1 MLPVEGTKFRR
12 YIAKLYYDSFE
23 NKIPNA
29 EAVRNAVEFLEG
41 KAFYEG
47 DNITMHLWTAWC
59 DDETKDA
66 IYYDMTDSKNRCVKI
81 YTDGW
86 QIVENQIKVLFRRYN
101 NAKSQV
107 EPIPAGNKAV
117 GSISSIDNK
126 IWDDFMAL
134 LNIKG

>member
-47 DNITMHLWTAWC
+47 DNITMHL
-59 DDETKDA
+59 
-66 IYYDMTDSKNRCVKI
+66 
-81 YTDGW
+81 
-86 QIVENQIKVLFRRYN
+86 
-101 NAKSQV
+101 
-107 EPIPAGNKAV
+107 
-117 GSISSIDNK
+117 
-126 IWDDFMAL
+126 
-134 LNIKG
+134 

>member
-1 MLPVEGTKFRR
+1 
-12 YIAKLYYDSFE
+12 
-23 NKIPNA
+23 
-29 EAVRNAVEFLEG
+29 
-41 KAFYEG
+41 
-47 DNITMHLWTAWC
+47 
-59 DDETKDA
+59 
-66 IYYDMTDSKNRCVKI
+66 MTDSKNRCVKI

-107 EPIPAGNKAV
+107 EPIPAGNNAV

-126 IWDDFMAL
+126 IRDDFMAL